1 MPAATILVPGMN
13 PGVNK
18 NSRGEVVNWENLKR
32 ELIPAQDL
40 IVGFKMLDG
49 DNMVITEQMIGG
61 YVDLALTR
69 CKNRPAACAIAI
81 ASCSS

>member
-18 NSRGEVVNWENLKR
+18 NSRGEVVKR